1 MAGTLR
7 PETAGEVLDAVKWA
21 ASEETTLEVMGL
33 GSKRGYGRPVEAAH
47 TLDLSALSGITTY
60 EPSELYLN
68 CRAGTPMAEITAAVV
83 EAGQML
89 AFEPPQ
95 AVAAGG
101 TLAGVIAC
109 NLSGP
114 RRIMAGAARDHL
126 LGFNAVS
133 GRGEEFKSGGTV
145 VKNVTG
151 FDLSKL
157 MAGSFGTLAVMTD
170 LTIKT
175 LPRPEKARTVLAR
188 WRPDG
193 VYDRAAMKAMSAA
206 LGSAHEVSAAAHV
219 PAGLAQRSVVGRVS
233 GPGGGV
239 TAIRVDG
246 PAPSAEHRA
255 SELTSLMGEFCADVE
270 TLHSENSDTFW
281 REVGEAAYLKRDD
294 RQIWCLGVPP
304 SQGAGVAIE
313 ILESLHGEVLYDWG
327 GGLVW
332 MAMEA
337 RDDAGAEVIRG
348 VVERVGGHATLTEA
362 AADVR
367 ARVPVFHPQ
376 PVALDDVARRVK
388 DGFDPKGILNPGR
401 MAPVD

>member
-1 MAGTLR
+1 MADTLR
-7 PETAGEVLDAVKWA
+7 PETAVEVLDAVKWA
-21 ASEETTLEVMGL
+21 ASEETTLEVVGL

-47 TLDLSALSGITTY
+47 TLDLSALGGITTY
-60 EPSELYLN
+60 EPSELYLS

-95 AVAAGG
+95 ATGG

-175 LPRPEKARTVLAR
+175 LPRPEKVRTVLAR

-219 PAGLAQRSVVGRVS
+219 PAGLAQRSAVGRVS

-239 TAIRVDG
+239 TGIRVDG

-255 SELTSLMGEFCADVE
+255 GELVGLMREFCTDVE
-270 TLHSENSDTFW
+270 TLHSENSGTFW
-281 REVGEAAYLKRDD
+281 REVSESAYLERDGH
-294 RQIWCLGVPP
+294 QVWCLSVPP
-304 SQGAGVAIE
+304 SQGAAVAID
-313 ILESLHGEVLYDWG
+313 ILDNLHGEVLYDWG

-332 MAMEA
+332 MALEA
-337 RDDAGAEVIRG
+337 RDDAGAEVIRD

-367 ARVPVFHPQ
+367 DRVPVFHPQ
-376 PVALDDVARRVK
+376 PAALSDVARRIK

-401 MAPVD
+401 MATVD